1 MSRPFVP
8 WLPLDAA
15 VFDPPVRLVH
25 LESLSVFHVVF
36 LARQSE
42 AQSCSRQGLWPWRP
56 WTDDHERR
64 IPSSAEGESGCA
76 DRRIMFKAEQTQISL
91 TIQSVAADLRGQR
104 ADEG

>member
-8 WLPLDAA
+8 RLPLDAA
-15 VFDPPVRLVH
+15 VSDPPVRLVH
-25 LESLSVFHVVF
+25 LESLYVFHVVF
-36 LARQSE
+36 LARQSK

-76 DRRIMFKAEQTQISL
+76 DRRIMFNAEQTHILL
-91 TIQSVAADLRGQR
+91 TIQSFAVDLRGQR
-104 ADEG
+104 AADG